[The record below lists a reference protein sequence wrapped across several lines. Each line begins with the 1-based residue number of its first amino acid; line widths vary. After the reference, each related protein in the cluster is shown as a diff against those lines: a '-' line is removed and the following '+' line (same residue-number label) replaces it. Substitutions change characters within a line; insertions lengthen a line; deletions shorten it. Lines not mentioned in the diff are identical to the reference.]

1 MNFFSELTASTC
13 HSHLNSSWQTL
24 SLSEG
29 SCELSLHAKY
39 LHVGQKKNDLIVSEG
54 LHQVLLNLWKFPW
67 HLGQTRHFYC
77 QPSTLRWWA
86 IRGRYVYGGRNSSM
100 KKVMWTVSW
109 ATEIWCILGGPTTH
123 PPWLLCGHGAAVK
136 PPWSQKIAP
145 PFQNPRSAPGYIHY
159 PTTWCT
165 FYATF
170 D

>member
-1 MNFFSELTASTC
+1 MVHTSTSLWVLSELTASTC

-39 LHVGQKKNDLIVSEG
+39 LHVGQKNDLIVSEG
-54 LHQVLLNLWKFPW
+54 LHQVLLNLWKFLR

-109 ATEIWCILGGPTTH
+109 AIKMYSCLWSFKILG
-123 PPWLLCGHGAAVK
+123 PPLA
-136 PPWSQKIAP
+136 
-145 PFQNPRSAPGYIHY
+145 IHY
-159 PTTWCT
+159 PTTTLYFLCHLWLAYLGNKRKN
-165 FYATF
+165 FMAIEVHK
-170 D
+170 